1 MITSICIYGYGEST
15 YCISC
20 SEYCPNILGFIA
32 FILIGKLNT
41 QKLAKRHKNHLNTDK
56 YWAVSENW
64 HIFLYGYISSYCRS
78 NAFEVLALDGVST
91 GILQFYTAQ
100 ESADWLRAMSTNIS
114 DLTLQ
119 NVCYFLHIFLFML
132 L

>member
-20 SEYCPNILGFIA
+20 SEYCPNILGFVA

-56 YWAVSENW
+56 Y
-64 HIFLYGYISSYCRS
+64 
-78 NAFEVLALDGVST
+78 
-91 GILQFYTAQ
+91 
-100 ESADWLRAMSTNIS
+100 
-114 DLTLQ
+114 
-119 NVCYFLHIFLFML
+119 
-132 L
+132 